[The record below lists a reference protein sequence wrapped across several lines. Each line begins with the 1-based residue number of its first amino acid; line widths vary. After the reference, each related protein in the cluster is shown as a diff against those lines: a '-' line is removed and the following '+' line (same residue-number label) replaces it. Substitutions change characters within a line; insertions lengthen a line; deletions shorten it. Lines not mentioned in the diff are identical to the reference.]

1 MAGVLD
7 GARFHTTVVVAL
19 RLAAVARAP
28 APVDTGDLLVAL
40 MRADGSGDWSR
51 ICLDTGDADAIER
64 KGMIDRPSRGAGRW
78 ENARLTDQCAIA
90 LDVSGRLATRYRLW
104 PIPVGLVVLG
114 LIADES
120 AAAARA
126 LHSGL
131 QRRELLDRVQS
142 DVLGSMLDGI
152 EYTLPTVLREAGGAP
167 YAAQPVHRPPPPPR
181 APSAPRTRNV
191 PHRPA
196 PYAEPGKRESNLIML
211 AAVAI
216 AGIFVFVLAMALR
229 EPHTDPP
236 ARQPNFT
243 LDRPSFVQP
252 TFPYS
257 RLPTLVPPVLPT
269 RPR

>member
-28 APVDTGDLLVAL
+28 APIDTGDLLVAL
-40 MRADGSGDWSR
+40 LRADGSGDWSR

-78 ENARLTDQCAIA
+78 ENVRLTDQCAIA
-90 LDVSGRLATRYRLW
+90 LEVSGRLATRYRLW

-126 LHSGL
+126 LHAGL

-142 DVLGSMLDGI
+142 DVLGSMLDRI
-152 EYTLPTVLREAGGAP
+152 EHTLPTVLREAGVAS
-167 YAAQPVHRPPPPPR
+167 YQAQPVRRPAVPR

-191 PHRPA
+191 PQRQA
-196 PYAEPGKRESNLIML
+196 PSAEPGKRESTLIMV

-216 AGIFVFVLAMALR
+216 AGVFVFVLAMALR
-229 EPHTDPP
+229 APHTDPP

-243 LDRPSFVQP
+243 LVRPSFVQP
-252 TFPYS
+252 TFSYS
-257 RLPTLVPPVLPT
+257 PLPSFVPPVLPT